1 MGILDNAKDLVSDHE
16 DTVADGI
23 EKARDLAKD
32 KAPDNAHSVIDTAAD
47 KAHDLL
53 QGLTKDD

>member
-1 MGILDNAKDLVSDHE
+1 MGIVDDAKDLLSDHE

-23 EKARDLAKD
+23 DKARELAKD
-32 KAPDNAHSVIDTAAD
+32 KAPDDADGAIDAIAD

-53 QGLTKDD
+53 GGLSGDR